1 MIFNDYVEQY
11 KIMNELFKSKE
22 VQELIEHLKVIKKK
36 YEELSDFVMN
46 KLTTKKS
53 LAQTIVDSYNDLYNK
68 VSSLYKDTAK
78 DYLIINNI
86 THVVIGKIQ
95 QLITIID
102 KKEYLLN
109 FNELLLKLVGNI
121 SAIGFEIDS
130 VKRNILIIES
140 QKCIDNIIN
149 TYESYI
155 ICNNTVLKIH
165 QDLKCN
171 ENIVE
176 EKGLKTFQIT
186 LSSYENEADYDY
198 ILNMSKDIKQIYDVS
213 CNIFN
218 IESEQRKLIP
228 VKTESGCLYQALA
241 GDPYV
246 VWFVTSILQLGI
258 TNVYNYFR
266 IHINTRKK
274 PNKSLRKDLE
284 EAIDIY
290 DMLDDF
296 KNRDENKDKPITI
309 DETYLKDEAVGQI
322 YNAIIDIAK
331 NNKKVKIN
339 DFSFSIE
346 QEINKQQMI
355 EFNMKYIDNRKVVK

>member
-11 KIMNELFKSKE
+11 KIINELFESEE
-22 VQELIEHLKVIKKK
+22 VQELIKNLKVIQTNYKK
-36 YEELSDFVMN
+36 LSDLIMN
-46 KLTTKKS
+46 KLTS
-53 LAQTIVDSYNDLYNK
+53 SNNDAQTRANWYNDLYNK
-68 VSSLYKDTAK
+68 VSSLYKNTASE
-78 DYLIINNI
+78 YQIINNI
-86 THVVIGKIQ
+86 TNVVIGKIQ
-95 QLITIID
+95 QLSIRID
-102 KKEYLLN
+102 QKEYLEN
-109 FNELLLKLVGNI
+109 FNGLLLELIKNI
-121 SAIGFEIDS
+121 SAIGFEIDN

-140 QKCIDNIIN
+140 QKCIDHIIN
-149 TYESYI
+149 TYENYIVSYNAI
-155 ICNNTVLKIH
+155 LKI
-165 QDLKCN
+165 QQGLKCN
-171 ENIVE
+171 QSIVE

-186 LSSYENEADYDY
+186 LNSYENETDYEY

-246 VWFVTSILQLGI
+246 VWFVTSILKLGI

-266 IHINTRKK
+266 MHINTRKK
-274 PNKSLRKDLE
+274 ANKSLRKDLE

-296 KNRDENKDKPITI
+296 KNRDENKDNPISI